1 MKHGIKIATAVLL
14 LLAIGM
20 SVFGVMGLQT
30 KNEWQTLKDNDY
42 EEYQANIQQYVAK
55 TENCKTIAEVSLANI
70 DGYIAQMKADRAALD
85 KLLHPTDE
93 EEPAE
98 TEEPAEAAA
107 PESENAESTE
117 TAVAVETPAET
128 SENPE
133 AATETA
139 AADSAA
145 PAEGEAAAA
154 EAEEAPAGP
163 RTVEAASGGGDVK
176 VVFTDRPEMTDI
188 TLAEKVVNPE
198 EVDKLEGFIVTAVN
212 DALRKAEQPAEPE
225 SDPMFKALDT
235 CIKTA
240 EKAREDAIGLL
251 YIKEEGDIKNIE
263 YRLNAVNEFAGL
275 NPEDAEAIK
284 QANSDLFKQFN
295 QARIYLKKIVNY
307 DGQHPKAYETV
318 VQKQYEK
325 SVAEVQKVASENDLS
340 LELTPYAPE
349 TSSADLYVQQIKQ
362 FEESVEADNARS
374 DAEVNEAAKRIADR
388 KAKIKELESGF
399 NGTLK
404 DNWDYFFWGAG
415 VLLIAG
421 ALCLIGWLK
430 PDLLKKIGAAA
441 NKNMM
446 LVALVVIT
454 LFFFIMTHYANL
466 SPQNITNVINQA
478 GYIVIL
484 ATGMLLCIISSAN
497 IDLSVGRVMGFI
509 AACAAIFVED
519 LKLPVAVV
527 LPLCLLIGIAI
538 GAWQGFWIA
547 YMKIPAFVV
556 TLAGQLTF
564 YGLTMVLLKG
574 ETRAPFPEGFRNIF
588 GGSLGGD
595 KSIALIIGIIVVAA
609 FVGIKIWGRI
619 KQSQKG
625 NAVEPLG
632 KMIAKTVAISAV
644 LIWVFYSLSQDR
656 GMPMVLITVSLV
668 LIAYTFLTQRTVPGR
683 HLYAMGGNVNAARLS
698 GVKTQRMLFLTYVNM
713 GFLASLA
720 GLTYAVRA
728 NSAFPMAGQGEE
740 LNAIAACYIGGA
752 SAYGGIGTVGG
763 AVVGALTM
771 AMIKNGMSMV
781 GMSMDIQQVVLGLVL
796 LVAVV
801 IDIVSKNGS
810 SIGIFSRFHRE
821 KKHDLAAPVQTDKR
835 EKGKA
840 TLN

>member
-1 MKHGIKIATAVLL
+1 MKHGIKIATVVLL
-14 LLAIGM
+14 VLAIGL
-20 SVFGVMGLQT
+20 SVVGFKGLQI

-55 TENCKTIAEVSLANI
+55 TENCKSIAEVAIANI
-70 DGYIAQMKADRAALD
+70 DGYIAQMKADRAALN
-85 KLLHPTDE
+85 KLLYPTDE
-93 EEPAE
+93 EETPE
-98 TEEPAEAAA
+98 TEETSETVPAEEAGAV
-107 PESENAESTE
+107 TE
-117 TAVAVETPAET
+117 ETTTAVETPVET
-128 SENPE
+128 AENPE
-133 AATETA
+133 AATETVV
-139 AADSAA
+139 ADATA
-145 PAEGEAAAA
+145 PTEGEALAEETAA
-154 EAEEAPAGP
+154 EAEDGL

-198 EVDKLEGFIVTAVN
+198 EVDKLEGFIMTAVN
-212 DALRKAEQPAEPE
+212 DALRKAEQPVAPE
-225 SDPMFKALDT
+225 VDPLFKDIDA
-235 CIKTA
+235 CIEAA
-240 EKAREDAIGLL
+240 EKAREEAVGYL
-251 YIKEEGDIKNIE
+251 ETNEGKNIL
-263 YRLNAVNEFAGL
+263 YRLEQVNAFAGL
-275 NPEDAEAIK
+275 NPEDAEAVK

-295 QARIYLKKIVNY
+295 LANTYLKKIINY
-307 DGQHPKAYETV
+307 DGQHPKTSEATTR
-318 VQKQYEK
+318 KQYEK
-325 SVAEVQKVASENDLS
+325 AVEQVKKVAEENGLEI
-340 LELTPYAPE
+340 ELTPYEPE
-349 TSSADLYVQQIKQ
+349 TSSVDLFVQQIQQ
-362 FEESVEADNARS
+362 FEEQAKAENAKS
-374 DAEVNEAAKRIADR
+374 SEEKDEAAQRIAER
-388 KAKIKELESGF
+388 KAQIKELETGT

-415 VLLIAG
+415 LLLVIG
-421 ALCLIGWLK
+421 VLCLIGWLK

-509 AACAAIFVED
+509 AACAAILVED
-519 LKLPVAVV
+519 VKLPVAVV

-595 KSIALIIGIIVVAA
+595 KSLALWIGLIVVAA
-609 FVGIKIWGRI
+609 FVGLKFYGRI
-619 KQSQKG
+619 KQARKG

-632 KMIAKTVAISAV
+632 KMLLKTGLISAV

-668 LIAYTFLTQRTVPGR
+668 LIAYTFLTQKTVPGR

-801 IDIVSKNGS
+801 IDIISKNGS
-810 SIGIFSRFHRE
+810 SISLFSRFGFGKHKEAAHTETQAE
-821 KKHDLAAPVQTDKR
+821 KAA
-835 EKGKA
+835 EKQVK
-840 TLN
+840 

>member
-14 LLAIGM
+14 LLAIGL
-20 SVFGVMGLQT
+20 SVVGFKGLQT
-30 KNEWQTLKDNDY
+30 QNEWKTLKDNDY

-55 TENCKTIAEVSLANI
+55 TENCKTIAEVSVANI
-70 DGYIAQMKADRAALD
+70 DGYIAQMKADRAALN
-85 KLLHPTDE
+85 KLLNPTDE
-93 EEPAE
+93 EE
-98 TEEPAEAAA
+98 
-107 PESENAESTE
+107 
-117 TAVAVETPAET
+117 AVEEETPEAPAAEETGTAAGTPAET
-128 SENPE
+128 AET
-133 AATETA
+133 AETA
-139 AADSAA
+139 AET
-145 PAEGEAAAA
+145 PAEGEAAAEAPAA
-154 EAEEAPAGP
+154 ETGETPAGP
-163 RTVEAASGGGDVK
+163 RTVQAASGGGDVK
-176 VVFTDRPEMTDI
+176 VTFTDRPEMTDI

-198 EVDKLEGFIVTAVN
+198 EVEKLEGFIVTAVN
-212 DALRKAEQPAEPE
+212 DALRKAEQPVAPE
-225 SDPMFKALDT
+225 VDPVFKDIDA
-235 CIKTA
+235 CIQAA
-240 EKAREDAIGLL
+240 EKAREEAVAMV
-251 YIKEEGDIKNIE
+251 YIQNEGDIKNIE

-275 NPEDAEAIK
+275 NAEDAEAVK
-284 QANSDLFKQFN
+284 KANSELFKQFN
-295 QARIYLKKIVNY
+295 QAHIYLKKIVNY
-307 DGQHPKAYETV
+307 DGQHPKAFETV

-325 SVAEVQKVASENDLS
+325 AVAEVQKVAAENGLEI
-340 LELTPYAPE
+340 ELTPYAPE
-349 TSSADLYVQQIKQ
+349 QSSADLYVQQIKQ
-362 FEESVEADNARS
+362 FEESLKADNEKS
-374 DAEVNEAAKRIADR
+374 DAEIDEQAQRIADR
-388 KAKIKELESGF
+388 KAKIKELETGL

-421 ALCLIGWLK
+421 VLCLLGWLK
-430 PDLLKKIGAAA
+430 PELLKKLGATA

-509 AACAAIFVED
+509 AACAAILVED
-519 LKLPVAVV
+519 VKLPVAVV

-574 ETRAPFPEGFRNIF
+574 ETRAPFPEGFRSIF

-595 KSIALIIGIIVVAA
+595 KSIALWIGLIVVAA
-609 FVGIKIWGRI
+609 FVGLRLWGRI
-619 KQSQKG
+619 KQSRKG

-632 KMIAKTVAISAV
+632 KMLLKTGLISAV
-644 LIWVFYSLSQDR
+644 LVWVFYSLSQDR

-668 LIAYTFLTQRTVPGR
+668 LIVYTFLTQKTVPGR

-763 AVVGALTM
+763 AVIGALTM

-810 SIGIFSRFHRE
+810 SIGLFSRFGFGKRKEHS
-821 KKHDLAAPVQTDKR
+821 AAPADKPVTKK
-835 EKGKA
+835 E
-840 TLN
+840 